1 MLGSVKYTKST
12 VFTAPIFQNSAPACI
27 ITPSGLS
34 RGVFLALFGTLTQDT
49 ELEYVGIYRSAFV
62 FRSSRLHNNTFRM
75 HRFLLFQVLGIFGE
89 FWGGLGDL
97 REAPWGAP
105 GNSGRARGSPWAAPG
120 ALGELWGALGS
131 SGESFGAPGGLWGSS
146 GEALDID
153 R

>member
-12 VFTAPIFQNSAPACI
+12 VFTAPIFQNGAPACI
-27 ITPSGLS
+27 ITPSGSS
-34 RGVFLALFGTLTQDT
+34 RGAFLALFGTLSQDT
-49 ELEYVGIYRSAFV
+49 EPAYVGIYRSTFV
-62 FRSSRLHNNTFRM
+62 FRSSRLHNNAFWT
-75 HRFLLFQVLGIFGE
+75 HRFLLFQALGIFGE

-97 REAPWGAP
+97 WEAPWGAP
-105 GNSGRARGSPWAAPG
+105 ANSGRALGSPWAPPG

-131 SGESFGAPGGLWGSS
+131 SGESFGAPGGLWGSY